1 MSRPQHNINMGN
13 TLQVPDG
20 PVYETMDQNQI
31 KDNLHLTRK
40 DKKKNIKILMRRVT
54 DVTDQLFEEKA
65 KVEGHKK
72 QNKELAIMISFLREK
87 EIKQSQQAENIQ
99 IIKYLFSLL
108 INYQSNC
115 SSIELARKETLV

>member
-1 MSRPQHNINMGN
+1 MSIPQHNINMGN

-31 KDNLHLTRK
+31 KDNLHLTRR
-40 DKKKNIKILMRRVT
+40 DKKKNIKILMRRVQ
-54 DVTDQLFEEKA
+54 DVTDQLLEEKA

-87 EIKQSQQAENIQ
+87 ESKQSQQSENIQ

-108 INYQSNC
+108 INYQSIC

>member
-1 MSRPQHNINMGN
+1 MSIPQHNINMGN

-31 KDNLHLTRK
+31 KDNLHLTRR
-40 DKKKNIKILMRRVT
+40 DKKKIIKILMRRVQ
-54 DVTDQLFEEKA
+54 DVTDQLLEEKA

-87 EIKQSQQAENIQ
+87 ESKQSQQSENIQ

-108 INYQSNC
+108 INYQSIC

>member
-1 MSRPQHNINMGN
+1 MGN

-40 DKKKNIKILMRRVT
+40 DKKKIIKILMRRVT

-72 QNKELAIMISFLREK
+72 QNKELAIMISSLKAK
-87 EIKQSQQAENIQ
+87 EFTQKQEIEHVR
-99 IIKYLFSLL
+99 IIKCLL
-108 INYQSNC
+108 SFVQK
-115 SSIELARKETLV
+115 ELPQMETEV